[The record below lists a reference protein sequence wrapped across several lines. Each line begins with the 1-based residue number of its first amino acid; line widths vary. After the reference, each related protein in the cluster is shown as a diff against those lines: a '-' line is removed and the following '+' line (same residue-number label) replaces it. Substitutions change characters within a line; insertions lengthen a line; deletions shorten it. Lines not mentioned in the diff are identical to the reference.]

1 MNCSKNG
8 HSWFAPHLS
17 VTDDTSCTYTSPL
30 NVAGLNCTIDSQAFH
45 QCPLGSF
52 LKFKDVI
59 GNFVRFG
66 KLGRK
71 KQRITCILV
80 KLEKTSMVIAC
91 S

>member
-17 VTDDTSCTYTSPL
+17 VTDDTSCTCTSPL
-30 NVAGLNCTIDSQAFH
+30 NFAGLNCTIDSQAFD

-52 LKFKDVI
+52 RKFKDVI
-59 GNFVRFG
+59 DDFGRLG
-66 KLGRK
+66 KLGKK

-80 KLEKTSMVIAC
+80 NLEKHLAG
-91 S
+91 